1 MQRKAGDLDKVAKK
15 LGGPGGLN
23 IDDLLKELDA
33 LRKKAK
39 ELDDLKKKLNGVDPN
54 DLLKELDKL
63 RKLLAARDKEIEELK
78 KMIKKLEEQIGR
90 MSIEL

>member
-15 LGGPGGLN
+15 MGNIN

-39 ELDDLKKKLNGVDPN
+39 ELEDLKKKLNGMDPN
-54 DLLKELDKL
+54 DLFRELEKL
-63 RKLLAARDKEIEELK
+63 RKLVA
-78 KMIKKLEEQIGR
+78 
-90 MSIEL
+90 